1 VMIHSAH
8 QSTPERQVERNRG
21 FAAARYASGSGRLL
35 VLAALLIGP
44 SAIGLSSYNRYLAS
58 LTLLYVLA
66 AGGLNLMLGYA
77 GIISLAQGS
86 FFGLGSY
93 VIAIL
98 QVHYHWSFWL
108 ACAASLAIGAV
119 VALVAAVALLRLKM
133 HTSALFTLALNV
145 VFALAATHLAIGGE
159 TLGLPGIKRPG
170 LFGVTLRS
178 DRAYGLFIG
187 VVVFLGMLV
196 VAKMTSG
203 NWGRAFMAIRENEP
217 RADAVGVNVTKYKML
232 AFLFG
237 SLAAVIAGDLYA
249 PLVGYIDPT
258 SFPATL
264 SISFLIMVILGG
276 RGRFAGAIIGA
287 TVVTI
292 LPQLLQATASV
303 YLFLFGIVVVLAT
316 LFAPDGIAGMQNVA
330 RRWFRAARRSPT
342 KSSAPVEDAV
352 KRADQGGPAVQSRP
366 AMRTTEPSQL
376 AQSQPRLQTSG
387 LSIAFGGLAALD
399 DVDINVRAGEIL
411 GLLGPNGSGK
421 STWINCV
428 TGIAKP
434 RAGRVLHNGTD
445 LTGGAP
451 HIVWRRGVARTFQ
464 RLENFRHLTVYDNL
478 LIALQESH
486 GSTWSRLLRDRQDRW
501 RDEIEGVLA
510 LVGLTDLRDAPIGS
524 LSYGQ
529 QKLCDLAM
537 ALVGA
542 SDLIFLDEPMAGV
555 NPTLIQRLVETIRV
569 ANRAGRTFVIVEHNM
584 KVIMGLCSRIV
595 VLENGKVIADGP
607 PSEIQSD
614 ERVLEA
620 YFGVDYDGVE
630 LGKG

>member
-1 VMIHSAH
+1 MTASSAH
-8 QSTPERQVERNRG
+8 DSASVRRAERLRQ
-21 FAAARYASGSGRLL
+21 FAAFRYASSSVRLL
-35 VLAALLIGP
+35 VLAALFIGP
-44 SAIGLSSYNRYLAS
+44 SAVGLSSYNRYLAS

-93 VIAIL
+93 VVAIL
-98 QVHYHWSFWL
+98 QVHYHWNFWL
-108 ACAASLAIGAV
+108 AGAASLVIGAA

-145 VFALAATHLAIGGE
+145 VFALTATNLAIGGE
-159 TLGLPGIKRPG
+159 TLGLPGIKRPSF
-170 LFGVTLRS
+170 FGVALRS
-178 DRAYGLFIG
+178 DTAYGLFVG
-187 VVVFLGMLV
+187 AAVLLGMLV

-217 RADAVGVNVTKYKML
+217 RADAVGVNVTKYKLL
-232 AFLFG
+232 AFQFG

-249 PLVGYIDPT
+249 PLVGYIDPS

-303 YLFLFGIVVVLAT
+303 YLFLFGIIVVLAA
-316 LFAPDGIAGMQNVA
+316 LFAPDGIAGLRDLA
-330 RRWFRAARRSPT
+330 RRWVRRARRSPT
-342 KSSAPVEDAV
+342 RMGPPATRAAQSSSHVESRAPVGTLRTAQ
-352 KRADQGGPAVQSRP
+352 AAQG
-366 AMRTTEPSQL
+366 E
-376 AQSQPRLQTSG
+376 PRLQTKG

-399 DVDINVRAGEIL
+399 GVDINVRAGEIL

-434 RAGRVLHNGTD
+434 RAGRVLYNGAD
-445 LTGGAP
+445 VTGSPP
-451 HIVWRRGVARTFQ
+451 HVVWRRGVARTFQ

-486 GSTWSRLLRDRQDRW
+486 GSTWSRLLRDRRDRW
-501 RDEIEGVLA
+501 EEEIDNVLT
-510 LVGLTDLRDAPIGS
+510 LVGLSDLRGAPIGA

-537 ALVGA
+537 ALVGS

-555 NPTLIQRLVETIRV
+555 NPALIQRLVETIRT
-569 ANRAGRTFVIVEHNM
+569 ANRTGRTFVIVEHNM
-584 KVIMGLCSRIV
+584 KVVMDLCTRIV
-595 VLENGKVIADGP
+595 VLENGKVIADGA
-607 PSEIQSD
+607 PSEVQSN

-620 YFGVDYDGVE
+620 YFGVDHDGVE